1 MRTVSYL
8 GSNGSLPR
16 GSYKAIF
23 MVQAAE
29 DRTSHYLQV
38 PGNVVPVF
46 LERRGQDHGW
56 LGNAWPQRYI
66 QRYMRITFIIRTQ

>member
-1 MRTVSYL
+1 
-8 GSNGSLPR
+8 
-16 GSYKAIF
+16 